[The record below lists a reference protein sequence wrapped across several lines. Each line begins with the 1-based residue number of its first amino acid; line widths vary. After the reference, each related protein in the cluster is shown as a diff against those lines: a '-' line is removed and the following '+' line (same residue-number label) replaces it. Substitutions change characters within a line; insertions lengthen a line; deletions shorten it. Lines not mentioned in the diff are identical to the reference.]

1 MPRPIYD
8 RLSKTSKKK
17 LDALEYEHN
26 QHFVTFS
33 NAKDSKVNEIQA
45 IENRLNKLMLKARK
59 ELEKSVPHALG
70 TAMEMRYVKA
80 DLLILK
86 SILTVLRSNQFY
98 HRLMMMLI
106 QDTKAGVEY
115 DPKRIADLVPLEFS
129 DLIEQSIISSNM
141 ENTLGDL
148 KAELD
153 GHLGGDGQ

>member
-45 IENRLNKLMLKARK
+45 IENRLNKLKSKARK
-59 ELEKSVPHALG
+59 ELEKSVPNALG

-80 DLLILK
+80 DLLIMK

-115 DPKRIADLVPLEFS
+115 DPNRIADLVPQEFS

-141 ENTLGDL
+141 ENMLGDL
-148 KAELD
+148 RTELD
-153 GHLGGDGQ
+153 GHLSGDGQ